1 MSVKIL
7 ITRTIPPDKT
17 KDVLNLI
24 RKMRSLATAQD
35 GYISGETLKSRDRR
49 DVYLVISTWE
59 SEDYW
64 EKSTTYWVV
73 KRPTNCYFIIYE
85 YDGHRNN
92 SMWFHVLLNNKMLA
106 NDLLEEAIQDFLK
119 KHGTNRKK

>member
-1 MSVKIL
+1 MSVTIL

-64 EKSTTYWVV
+64 EKWLRNK
-73 KRPTNCYFIIYE
+73 KRKKIQGKI
-85 YDGHRNN
+85 D
-92 SMWFHVLLNNKMLA
+92 
-106 NDLLEEAIQDFLK
+106 DLLGGKTAYELLFYNL
-119 KHGTNRKK
+119 